1 MSETGEAQ
9 VEIVDY
15 LDVLSE
21 RLAVLRSALVAYGAE
36 PDPAVLEGVLSEMA
50 QLRSLAHDGWQ
61 RALIE
66 QAQTDK
72 GALAGIGRAGVKDM
86 GGLLAATPGPEDWI
100 H

>member
-1 MSETGEAQ
+1 MTETGEAQ

-21 RLAVLRSALVAYGAE
+21 RLAVLRSALLTYSSD

-50 QLRSLAHDGWQ
+50 SLRSLAHDGWQ
-61 RALIE
+61 QALVE
-66 QAQTDK
+66 QAQTNK
-72 GALAGIGRAGVKDM
+72 GALGLGGAGVNYVA
-86 GGLLAATPGPEDWI
+86 GLLVTAGPDETV